1 MHQLAHII
9 RRCLAASL
17 ALIMAVGCQQN
28 SATVAGI
35 VRLDGKPLA
44 IGSDERGTIVFQP
57 ASGQGPTA
65 TGVLDPGGHFKLS
78 SGASSEIQL
87 GKYQVGISV
96 SQLTPVVEGAEQ
108 GAKRITPA
116 KYASPGTSGFSAEV
130 VPSVNEFKFDLVSS
144 VDDVAPNADG
154 TAPTSGAVDKPG
166 QGSP

>member
-1 MHQLAHII
+1 MNQQANVIH
-9 RRCLAASL
+9 RCLAANL
-17 ALIMAVGCQQN
+17 LLVVAVGCQQN
-28 SATVAGI
+28 SATVTGI

-65 TGVLDPGGHFKLS
+65 TGVLDTGGHFKLAT
-78 SGASSEIQL
+78 GASSEIPP
-87 GKYQVGISV
+87 GKYQVAISV
-96 SQLTPVVEGAEQ
+96 TQLTPMVEGAEQ

-116 KYASPGTSGFSAEV
+116 KYASPATSGFAVEV

-144 VDDVAPNADG
+144 ADEVTPSANG
-154 TAPTSGAVDKPG
+154 TAPVSSAADKPG